1 MAKIFIKIRYFSM
14 SYARKD
20 VFFVNTMY
28 ILNNFIS
35 PSKLVAQSNT
45 TKQTQTN
52 LTNTD
57 IDIGLQNYNMPYF

>member
-1 MAKIFIKIRYFSM
+1 MQEKM
-14 SYARKD
+14 
-20 VFFVNTMY
+20 FFVNTMY